1 MGQPFGPGIEDDHV
15 LPSGCPARSRD
26 ACREPGRPPGRNG
39 MDNGLDL
46 RASHFSD
53 LVIRGPR
60 REDQAHQI
68 AWPSLR
74 RSPPGS
80 LRKAVNHQG
89 EWRRAPAHTLARKNT
104 SITDHN
110 VGLLPPV
117 QTGYASRSPR
127 DLNFKACP
135 KKVSSSS
142 NLSVIATTPRHACNW
157 STCRS
162 T

>member
-1 MGQPFGPGIEDDHV
+1 MIFRPAVPPDREMGAENPAVHRGATGWITV
-15 LPSGCPARSRD
+15 LTSA
-26 ACREPGRPPGRNG
+26 AI
-39 MDNGLDL
+39 
-46 RASHFSD
+46 HFSG
-53 LVIRGPR
+53 LVNRDPR
-60 REDQAHQI
+60 REEPSPPI
-68 AWPSLR
+68 AWPSVR

-80 LRKAVNHQG
+80 LRKAVSHQG

-110 VGLLPPV
+110 AGLLPPV
-117 QTGYASRSPR
+117 QTGYGSRSPR